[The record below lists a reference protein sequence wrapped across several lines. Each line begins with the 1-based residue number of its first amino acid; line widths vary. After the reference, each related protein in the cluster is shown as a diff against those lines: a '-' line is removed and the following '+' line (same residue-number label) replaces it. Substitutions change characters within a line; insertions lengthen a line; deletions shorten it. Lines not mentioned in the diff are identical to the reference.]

1 MAVSNNPKP
10 PIPRA
15 FLDASGDRI
24 RDLHIH
30 TKCGKSAPMQAFRIM
45 IDGKRFF
52 KCPNCKY
59 LDERT
64 ITVRPDLNFN
74 NAKNYFFDTTLPQY
88 QRLVDEYHTLES
100 RSAELEKRI
109 QALDVYQLAKNEFK
123 DKDYDGAVNACI
135 KALRLGCSDKIT
147 TQKLEKLLSNAH
159 IQRVDKYQNE
169 MKSLTKMH
177 EETLG
182 SENMM
187 ALRIYNNSTIPSLNY
202 LGLAKKQMADYYY
215 EENKIS
221 EAVETF
227 ESARHDFE
235 TALNLKP
242 LPDINTAISMNLAEV
257 YLSLAKIYQ
266 IPMQYEYSKSIEC
279 YQKSIQLQEKILENF
294 HETARIEPMKT
305 TLNNSYLDM
314 CDVYIKL
321 SDKFIEKS
329 DETQGVELLRKCREE
344 LKKIDEKYVHEEVL
358 RATKMLLSLKFL
370 SIKDDDSTSDEE

>member
-1 MAVSNNPKP
+1 MAVSNNPKFQ
-10 PIPRA
+10 IPKA
-15 FLDASGDRI
+15 FLDESGNRI
-24 RDLHIH
+24 ADLHIH
-30 TKCGKSAPMQAFRIM
+30 TKCGKSAPMEVFRIM
-45 IDGKRFF
+45 KDGKRFF

-64 ITVRPDLNFN
+64 ITVRPELRFN
-74 NAKNYFFDTTLPQY
+74 RAKNDFFEKTLPQH
-88 QRLVDEYHTLES
+88 QRLAEEYHTLES

-109 QALDVYQLAKNEFK
+109 QALEVYQLAKKEFK
-123 DKDYDGAVNACI
+123 DKDYDGAVEACI
-135 KALRLGCSDKIT
+135 QALKLCCSDGIT

-159 IQRVDKYQNE
+159 TQRVNKYLEN
-169 MKSLTKMH
+169 MDDLTKMH

-182 SENMM
+182 DENKM
-187 ALRIYNNSTIPSLNY
+187 AVRMYNKLILQSLNY

-215 EENKIS
+215 QVDKVS
-221 EAVETF
+221 EARETF
-227 ESARHDFE
+227 EATRHDFE

-242 LPDINTAISMNLAEV
+242 LQDTDTAISMNLAEV
-257 YLSLAKIYQ
+257 YLSLANIYQ
-266 IPMQYEYSKSIEC
+266 IPIQYDYSKSIEC

-344 LKKIDEKYVHEEVL
+344 LKKIDEKYVHERVL
-358 RATKMLLSLKFL
+358 GATKMLLSLKFL
-370 SIKDDDSTSDEE
+370 SFKDEDSDSGEK